1 MQWRTLVC
9 PTKIW
14 ILNRRA
20 QGSMHV
26 IRDRHVNQV
35 EYQAARECIWR
46 AVDWNHCFYSTVS
59 CSGQVSTCVSLSLS
73 LYFSVSPSR
82 FPPYFLSSSLFLCL
96 ALILSHRRLSIRQ
109 LSTAFGVECIPTTHS
124 QWHKPDCTPCRLGT
138 ITRAVI
144 SVSQQ
149 GHKLLGLI
157 VEAITI
163 MSSVLFRQ
171 QQPLKTIHI
180 TSRWLLL
187 REWISYTV
195 SRSMSSLTC

>member
-1 MQWRTLVC
+1 MNIGWECSGVDACHPWQAR
-9 PTKIW
+9 KSSGISSS
-14 ILNRRA
+14 
-20 QGSMHV
+20 QGMFLKSSGLKPLFLLY
-26 IRDRHVNQV
+26 R
-35 EYQAARECIWR
+35 
-46 AVDWNHCFYSTVS
+46 VS

-195 SRSMSSLTC
+195 SCSMSSLTC